1 MKKINQNK
9 DFEEQSLSSK
19 SKDEF
24 LNPKRALIIQIGSKS
39 ELIFVTP
46 MLIAFKNKF
55 PKCSLNILVNSDAVD
70 IIKEHQ
76 ALDTILI
83 IKYKK
88 NKIYSLIDLRHIIK
102 FIKKQNYDLILSPND
117 KKTSAIITYFSKVKY
132 SFGVSN
138 KFYYKYS
145 YDFEN
150 NLNEILKRLSF
161 LKKVLSEDI
170 FYKSKYDL
178 KDNLTLT
185 ETKPILY
192 SPAKSSEKINELFFE
207 LNIKKPIIIAPTTK
221 SPTKNWPIGSYT
233 LLVQKLI
240 IKYRKPVLL
249 IAENKDDININNIL
263 YLTKMLQKIEIYEQI
278 FNIAGKLNLIEI
290 FALFKMSSLL
300 ICNDSAIQYLALT
313 AELPFVSIFG
323 PTLPKSI
330 TQDKHS
336 YSTAE
341 IELACRPCNSKDFY
355 TCPELHFKCMKN
367 ITPEIILNKISKLKI
382 N

>member
-9 DFEEQSLSSK
+9 DFEEQNLSSK

-88 NKIYSLIDLRHIIK
+88 NKIYSLRDLRHIIK

-117 KKTSAIITYFSKVKY
+117 KKTSAIITYFSKIKY

-145 YDFEN
+145 YAFDN
-150 NLNEILKRLSF
+150 NQNEILKRLSF
-161 LKKVLSEDI
+161 LKTVLSEDI
-170 FYKSKYDL
+170 FYKSKYNL
-178 KDNLTLT
+178 KEDLTLT

-192 SPAKSSEKINELFFE
+192 SPAKSSEKINELLFE

-221 SPTKNWPIGSYT
+221 SPTKNWPIGNYT
-233 LLVQKLI
+233 LLIQKLI
-240 IKYRKPVLL
+240 FKYRKPILL
-249 IAENKDDININNIL
+249 ISENKDDININNIL

-300 ICNDSAIQYLALT
+300 ICNDSAIQYLAFT

-323 PTLPKSI
+323 PTLPKLV
-330 TQDKHS
+330 TQDKQS

-341 IELACRPCNSKDFY
+341 IELACRPCNSKDFN

-367 ITPEIILNKISKLKI
+367 ITPEIILNKISKL
-382 N
+382 NFN